1 MASKNKKLSTNV
13 PGDYYVDS
21 SCINC
26 SVARWIAPATFN
38 EKEGKSTVFHQPET
52 EEERKRALM
61 AMVACPTYSIGANN
75 ESISDAYALFPDPID
90 ENVYHCGF
98 HASSSFGAT
107 SYLIKRDKGNVLVDS
122 PRFAKPLVKR
132 LEEMGGIKLMFLTH
146 MDDVA
151 DHKKYQEHFG
161 CERILHADDVNAD
174 TRMVERIIEGTK
186 PVAIDDD
193 LLVIPV
199 PGHTKG
205 SACLLYK
212 EKYLFS
218 GDHLAWSE
226 NLNHVS
232 AFRNHCWYD
241 WKTQTTSMEKL
252 ATYKFEWIL
261 PGHGRRCHFP
271 VSEMAS
277 QMQICIDWMKNG

>member
-1 MASKNKKLSTNV
+1 MASKKKKLHTNV
-13 PGDYYVDS
+13 SGDYYVDS

-26 SVARWIAPATFN
+26 GVSRWIAPDIFN
-38 EKEGKSTVFHQPET
+38 EKEGKSSVFHQPET
-52 EEERKRALM
+52 PEERKRALM
-61 AMVACPTYSIGANN
+61 ALVACPTYSIGGEN
-75 ESISDAYALFPDPID
+75 ENIRDGYSLFPDPID
-90 ENVYHCGF
+90 ENVYHCGY

-107 SYLIKRDKGNVLVDS
+107 SYLIIREEGNVLVDS

-132 LEEMGGIKLMFLTH
+132 LEETGGIKLMFLTH
-146 MDDVA
+146 KDDVA
-151 DHKKYQEHFG
+151 DHQKYQKHFG
-161 CERILHADDVNAD
+161 CERILHADDVSIK
-174 TRMVERIIEGTK
+174 TSKVEMRIEGTQ

-212 EKYLFS
+212 EKYLFT

-226 NLNHVS
+226 NLDHVA

-241 WKTQTTSMEKL
+241 WKTQITSMEKL
-252 ATYKFEWIL
+252 AAYTFEWIL
-261 PGHGRRCHFP
+261 PGHGRRCNFP
-271 VSEMAS
+271 ASEMS
-277 QMQICIDWMKNG
+277 RQMQICIDWMKNG